1 MKIVINIIAFIVFV
15 AQSISFVLNALTL
28 KKPECVKDSLY
39 NYFFVLAF
47 LFSLIT
53 IIVFVVLY
61 NFDYQ
66 IHKKKVLSCLI
77 ITIAILS
84 IYIHIWQ
91 ILILKDFIITSCVS
105 LFFDYYIISN
115 LILRKH

>member
-84 IYIHIWQ
+84 ILLYHQ
-91 ILILKDFIITSCVS
+91 QFNFKKALVS
-105 LFFDYYIISN
+105 KEI
-115 LILRKH
+115 